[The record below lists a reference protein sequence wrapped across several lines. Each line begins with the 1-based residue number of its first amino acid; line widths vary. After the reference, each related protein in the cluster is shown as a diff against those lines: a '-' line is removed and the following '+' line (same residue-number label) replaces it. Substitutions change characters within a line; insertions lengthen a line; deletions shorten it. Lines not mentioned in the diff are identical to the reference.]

1 LCVEESFRLYAVYDG
16 HGPCG
21 HDVSE
26 YSRIEIVKNFLGN
39 QHRPTNIGKAF
50 KEAFKTTQ
58 TYLELLMKPDSETPV
73 DTSMS
78 GTTCTMCYHDLKTDS
93 LTVAHVGDSRCVL
106 GKLRGGKLVEVEDLT
121 IDHKPNLEAERKRI
135 ESAGGRVVFDGYY
148 NHRVFASS
156 GMYPGLNM
164 SRALGDVV
172 GHREAGL
179 TADPDVKVIDLSQLR
194 AQFDALILV
203 VCTDGVW
210 EFIESKDAMEI
221 ACKYP
226 KSQCQQAI
234 YELVH
239 KSWVRWMED
248 SEGEI
253 SDDITGIL
261 VHL

>member
-1 LCVEESFRLYAVYDG
+1 MGE
-16 HGPCG
+16 
-21 HDVSE
+21 
-26 YSRIEIVKNFLGN
+26 
-39 QHRPTNIGKAF
+39 
-50 KEAFKTTQ
+50 
-58 TYLELLMKPDSETPV
+58 LE
-73 DTSMS
+73 
-78 GTTCTMCYHDLKTDS
+78 C
-93 LTVAHVGDSRCVL
+93 
-106 GKLRGGKLVEVEDLT
+106 EDLT
-121 IDHKPNLEAERKRI
+121 IDHKPNLEAEKKRI
-135 ESAGGRVVFDGYY
+135 ESANPPGRVIFDGYY
-148 NHRVFASS
+148 NHRVFSCS

-179 TADPDVKVIDLSQLR
+179 TEQPDVRVLDLSPLR
-194 AQFDALILV
+194 AQYDSLILV

-210 EFIESKDAMEI
+210 EFIDSKDAMEI

-226 KSQCQQAI
+226 KSQCKEAI

-248 SEGEI
+248 SDGEI